1 MVTMSGSI
9 SAARRPL
16 WRRGGE
22 LAASFNP
29 GTWGVQAIAETAV
42 ARGLA
47 AALGQLRLFTMPQGG
62 SVTLEM
68 LPLLFLA
75 LRRGVGPAVVAGG
88 LYGFLQLLLPGAV
101 IFHPAQVALD
111 YPLAFA
117 AVGSAGLIRATT
129 MPRMIAAVS
138 LGCAGRFVLHFLSG
152 LIFFASYAPEWAGPW
167 LWSVVYN
174 VSYLVPQ
181 AVISAIVLWP
191 LLKAYDAAFPARAGT
206 PGGPPG
212 AAAGGPAAKD
222 AGRPPEAGGTPR
234 GGGSGA

>member
-1 MVTMSGSI
+1 MSGSI
-9 SAARRPL
+9 GAAPRPV
-16 WRRGGE
+16 WRRGSE
-22 LAASFNP
+22 LLASFNP

-42 ARGLA
+42 AIGLA

-88 LYGFLQLLLPGAV
+88 LYGFVQLLLPGAV
-101 IFHPAQVALD
+101 MYHPAQVALD

-117 AVGSAGLIRATT
+117 AVGLAGLIRATT
-129 MPRMIAAVS
+129 LPRMIAAVS
-138 LGCAGRFVLHFLSG
+138 LGCAGRFVFHFLSG

-174 VSYLVPQ
+174 VTYLAPQ
-181 AVISAIVLWP
+181 AIISAVVLWP

-206 PGGPPG
+206 PGGPAG
-212 AAAGGPAAKD
+212 TAAAAVRPRMEDRRQSGDLPPD
-222 AGRPPEAGGTPR
+222 GRPDA
-234 GGGSGA
+234 